1 MPSQVKEKLWE
12 VQFSSSLTNSHKDRE
27 TKRATMP
34 SQVKEK
40 LWDVQ
45 FSSSLTNSHKDR
57 CQEGNCASSS
67 KIKKWKV
74 QFSSALTHSH
84 KGNFHLSL
92 PNFGGWLFYTC
103 TCIFTKTH
111 HFTWTQQQ
119 ALSCKLDKELDVHLK
134 IKRKW
139 KFNLCKKNTEKTLKI
154 NWYYGSIL
162 LT

>member
-1 MPSQVKEKLWE
+1 MILKDL
-12 VQFSSSLTNSHKDRE
+12 KDRE

-40 LWDVQ
+40 LWEVQ
-45 FSSSLTNSHKDR
+45 FSSSPTNSHEDR

-92 PNFGGWLFYTC
+92 PNSGTWFFFIPVPVYLL
-103 TCIFTKTH
+103 TH
-111 HFTWTQQQ
+111 HFTWSPQQ
-119 ALSCKLDKELDVHLK
+119 ALSCKLDMEFDVHLK

-139 KFNLCKKNTEKTLKI
+139 KFNLCKKILKKH
-154 NWYYGSIL
+154 
-162 LT
+162 